1 MSSASV
7 RRAISITACNSAYL
21 ASPTPGASQAVFRS
35 ARHRPPSPPKRAISS
50 RPRSTA
56 LLPTTPVRKNTA
68 TSSASVSAPAPCFN
82 SFSRGR
88 ASSGQSRIAIAAPP
102 PVECAIFMESGPGI
116 ETVAL
121 AGKKILLGVTGG
133 IAAYKAAELCRLL
146 VKAGADVQVVMTAAA
161 QQFVAPLTFQALS
174 GKPVLASLWEAARGD
189 GMEHIHLSRDAD
201 LLLVAPASADFLAR
215 LVHGRADDL
224 LSTLSLART
233 CKLAVAPAMNRE
245 MWAAAPTQRNLAQ
258 LRADGVN
265 VLGPAAGEQA
275 CGETGLGRMLEP
287 AEILAALPGM
297 LGAGPLAGKRV
308 LITAGPTFEAIDP
321 VRGLTN
327 RSSGKMGYALAQAAA
342 EAGAAVCLVSG
353 PTCLAAAGRGAPHRR
368 AKCGR
373 NARRGA
379 ARTAGDV
386 FIAVAAVADYRVD
399 RAATQKIKKSD
410 AGLTLNLVPIQ
421 TSWPRSPPCPMRRSA
436 WVSPPR
442 PSVWPSMPK
451 PSA

>member
-1 MSSASV
+1 
-7 RRAISITACNSAYL
+7 
-21 ASPTPGASQAVFRS
+21 
-35 ARHRPPSPPKRAISS
+35 
-50 RPRSTA
+50 
-56 LLPTTPVRKNTA
+56 
-68 TSSASVSAPAPCFN
+68 
-82 SFSRGR
+82 
-88 ASSGQSRIAIAAPP
+88 
-102 PVECAIFMESGPGI
+102 MESGPGI

-121 AGKKILLGVTGG
+121 AGKKILLGVSGG

-146 VKAGADVQVVMTAAA
+146 GKAGADVQVVMTAAA

-174 GKPVLASLWEAARGD
+174 GKPVLASLWDAARGD

-233 CKLAVAPAMNRE
+233 CKLAIAPAMNRE

-287 AEILAALPGM
+287 AEILAALPGL
-297 LGAGPLAGKRV
+297 LGAGPLAGKRI

-353 PTCLAAAGRGAPHRR
+353 PTCLAAPAGVRR
-368 AKCGR
+368 IDVQS
-373 NARRGA
+373 A
-379 ARTAGDV
+379 ADMRDAVLRELPSDV

-399 RAATQKIKKSD
+399 LAATQKIKKSD
-410 AGLTLNLVPIQ
+410 AGLTLNLVPNPDILAEVAALPDAPFCVGFAAETERLAEHAEAKRLKKKLPLLVGNLAQ
-421 TSWPRSPPCPMRRSA
+421 DTLGQDTAELVLFDDRGAHPLPRADKSTQARHLIHHLA
-436 WVSPPR
+436 TLLN
-442 PSVWPSMPK
+442 
-451 PSA
+451 

>member
-1 MSSASV
+1 
-7 RRAISITACNSAYL
+7 
-21 ASPTPGASQAVFRS
+21 
-35 ARHRPPSPPKRAISS
+35 
-50 RPRSTA
+50 
-56 LLPTTPVRKNTA
+56 
-68 TSSASVSAPAPCFN
+68 
-82 SFSRGR
+82 
-88 ASSGQSRIAIAAPP
+88 
-102 PVECAIFMESGPGI
+102 MESGPGI

-174 GKPVLASLWEAARGD
+174 GKPVLASLWDAARGD

-353 PTCLAAAGRGAPHRR
+353 PTCLAAPAGVRR
-368 AKCGR
+368 IDVHS
-373 NARRGA
+373 A
-379 ARTAGDV
+379 ADMRDAVLRELPCDV
-386 FIAVAAVADYRVD
+386 LIAVAAVADYRVE
-399 RAATQKIKKSD
+399 ASATQKIKKSD
-410 AGLTLNLVPIQ
+410 AGLTLNLVANPDILAEVAALPDAPFCVGFAAETERLAEHAEAKRLKKKLPLLVGNLAQ
-421 TSWPRSPPCPMRRSA
+421 HTLGQDSAELVLFDDRGAHPLPRADKLTQARHLIRHLA
-436 WVSPPR
+436 TLLN
-442 PSVWPSMPK
+442 
-451 PSA
+451 